1 MVIDTIILEHPQS
14 RHVHRQTRPHPQARL
29 QNVHNNCERLTE
41 WTAIEKDANG
51 LVFAPYSNSRR
62 KKSR

>member
-1 MVIDTIILEHPQS
+1 MSIAKL
-14 RHVHRQTRPHPQARL
+14 ARTL
-29 QNVHNNCERLTE
+29 KRDYKNVHNNCERLTE